1 MQDQEVNPSQQSTTN
16 MCMGESISHHYKEI
30 KATCFL
36 QLIFFFLIDK
46 HTENILRKWVLKRQP
61 KAYREYTRGG

>member
-36 QLIFFFLIDK
+36 QLIFFFD
-46 HTENILRKWVLKRQP
+46 R
-61 KAYREYTRGG
+61 